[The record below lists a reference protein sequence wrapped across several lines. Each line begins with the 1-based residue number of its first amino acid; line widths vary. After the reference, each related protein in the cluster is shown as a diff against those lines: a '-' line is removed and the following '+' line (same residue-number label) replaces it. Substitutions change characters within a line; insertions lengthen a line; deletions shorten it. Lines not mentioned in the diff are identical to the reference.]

1 MPDRDVFLLPS
12 QLSEAVLKG
21 AEKPSLLIIALL
33 EVFFSYEVL
42 AASKAKGTRTA
53 HNKKIEEDTQPL
65 PVEVTSA
72 IESFVL
78 EQFKKPNG
86 TPCLTDKE
94 MTDVINNKCGTARCS
109 LQKSQSVAL
118 GQNAE

>member
-1 MPDRDVFLLPS
+1 MTDRDVFLLPA

-21 AEKPSLLIIALL
+21 AEKPSLLIVALL

-65 PVEVTSA
+65 PFEVTSA
-72 IESFVL
+72 INSWAWTVCICHNEDFFIMWL
-78 EQFKKPNG
+78 IYLYI
-86 TPCLTDKE
+86 TP
-94 MTDVINNKCGTARCS
+94 
-109 LQKSQSVAL
+109 
-118 GQNAE
+118 

>member
-1 MPDRDVFLLPS
+1 MPDRDVFLLPA

-21 AEKPSLLIIALL
+21 AEKPSLLIFALL
-33 EVFFSYEVL
+33 EVFSYELL
-42 AASKAKGTRTA
+42 AASKAKDTRTA

-72 IESFVL
+72 IKGFVL
-78 EQFKKPNG
+78 KQFKKPNG
-86 TPCLTDKE
+86 TPCLMDKE
-94 MTDVINNKCGTARCS
+94 MADVINNKCGTTRRS
-109 LQKSQSVAL
+109 LQKSHLIAL

>member
-1 MPDRDVFLLPS
+1 MPDRDVFLLPA
-12 QLSEAVLKG
+12 QLSEADLKG

-53 HNKKIEEDTQPL
+53 HNMKIEEDTQPL

-72 IESFVL
+72 IKSFVL
-78 EQFKKPNG
+78 KQFKKPNG

-94 MTDVINNKCGTARCS
+94 MTDVINNKCGTARRP
-109 LQKSQSVAL
+109 LQKSQSIAL